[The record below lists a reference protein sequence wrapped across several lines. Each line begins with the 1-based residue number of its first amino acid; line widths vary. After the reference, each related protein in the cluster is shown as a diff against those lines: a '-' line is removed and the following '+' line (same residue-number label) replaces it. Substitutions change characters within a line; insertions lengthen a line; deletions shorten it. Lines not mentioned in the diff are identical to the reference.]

1 MAIIFRGSTVC
12 SLCNDKIKTED
23 KIYMFPPFIQNT
35 KDIYYKFNDT
45 GFHFNCLKNDK
56 LGKQAI
62 LFAEEY
68 IYRTEPKNRIC
79 IVGGHLIQNFNDYIF
94 IGMLTSDKDEPLF
107 RFNFTTLDKNNLN
120 KWEDRE
126 TFIGIAERFQKE
138 NKWCDFT
145 PFQYLD
151 FLINKVK
158 I

>member
-1 MAIIFRGSTVC
+1 MAIFFTENNNC
-12 SLCNDKIKTED
+12 SLCNDKIKTEGE
-23 KIYMFPPFIQNT
+23 IYMFPPFIQNT

-68 IYRTEPKNRIC
+68 IYKTRPQNRIC
-79 IVGGHLIQNFNDYIF
+79 IIGGNLIQNFDDYIF
-94 IGMLTSDKDEPLF
+94 IDMLTSNKEEPLF

-126 TFIGIAERFQKE
+126 TFIGIADTFQKD
-138 NKWCDFT
+138 NKWGDFT
-145 PFQYLD
+145 TFKYLD
-151 FLINKVK
+151 FLINEVK